1 MLIDDQIYISKFFV
15 SLLSRIYDEYKV
27 PRAIKFM
34 DTERRM
40 VVARVGVGRMGSCCL
55 KATELQFLQDEGS

>member
-15 SLLSRIYDEYKV
+15 SLLSRIYDAYKV

-34 DTERRM
+34 DTERRR
-40 VVARVGVGRMGSCCL
+40 VVARVGVGENG
-55 KATELQFLQDEGS
+55 ELLFKGH

>member
-15 SLLSRIYDEYKV
+15 SLLSRIYDAYKV

-34 DTERRM
+34 DTERGR
-40 VVARVGVGRMGSCCL
+40 VVAGVGVGRMGSCL
-55 KATELQFLQDEGS
+55 KATELHFLQDEGS

>member
-1 MLIDDQIYISKFFV
+1 MLIDDQMYISKFSV

-34 DTERRM
+34 ATERRR
-40 VVARVGVGRMGSCCL
+40 VVARARVGAMGSCCL
-55 KATELQFLQDEGS
+55 RATELQFLQDEES